1 MARWLAYRDK
11 DQQLWLY
18 DTKTKQPKLIAQSM
32 VDDFS
37 DLTWSPDSQW
47 LAYVEAA
54 TNTFTQIKVLNT
66 KTGAIQAITSDR
78 YNSLHS
84 GLELGWQVA
93 LLSFGPHV
101 EDDRGVALGRAAAGP

>member
-1 MARWLAYRDK
+1 MPRVLRWEGVPSPDGRWLAYRDK

-18 DTKTKQPKLIAQSM
+18 DTKTKQQKRIAQSM

-54 TNTFTQIKVLNT
+54 PI
-66 KTGAIQAITSDR
+66 R
-78 YNSLHS
+78 SLRS
-84 GLELGWQVA
+84 
-93 LLSFGPHV
+93 
-101 EDDRGVALGRAAAGP
+101 RC